1 MFHKADLNKVPTG
14 ATSLSEDGRKENIS
28 SILQAALNLS
38 HFKRSFGCSLAKGDC
53 CAYLGLEK
61 SAKPLQ
67 CIELCCIW
75 RAVDKHTL
83 LVRLRLLRRSWVPP
97 LFGPV
102 CFVLLHIT
110 DCTLHPGQPITRDS
124 DQSIW
129 VPQYYDQSF
138 DINSTCETCY
148 IWSSWNLAISRI
160 INNPN
165 NNCFESKRK
174 KWDYFFKC

>member
-38 HFKRSFGCSLAKGDC
+38 HSKRTFYCSLAKGGW

-61 SAKPLQ
+61 SGKPLQ

-83 LVRLRLLRRSWVPP
+83 LVRLRLLRRSWVLPP
-97 LFGPV
+97 FGPV

-110 DCTLHPGQPITRDS
+110 DCTLHPGQPITRGPK
-124 DQSIW
+124 SITQRFYQW
-129 VPQYYDQSF
+129 LLLESPTNLF
-138 DINSTCETCY
+138 KEY
-148 IWSSWNLAISRI
+148 IVSIYLS
-160 INNPN
+160 P
-165 NNCFESKRK
+165 
-174 KWDYFFKC
+174 D

>member
-67 CIELCCIW
+67 CIELCCI
-75 RAVDKHTL
+75 
-83 LVRLRLLRRSWVPP
+83 
-97 LFGPV
+97 
-102 CFVLLHIT
+102 
-110 DCTLHPGQPITRDS
+110 
-124 DQSIW
+124 
-129 VPQYYDQSF
+129 
-138 DINSTCETCY
+138 
-148 IWSSWNLAISRI
+148 
-160 INNPN
+160 
-165 NNCFESKRK
+165 
-174 KWDYFFKC
+174 